1 MMQWVDPSVV
11 LIDFDSA
18 TALRKCELAARNCYK
33 SEDKI
38 GEGTAEKL
46 IRGCIKRGHESVIE
60 HASVTFRM
68 ICDRGVTHELVRH
81 RMASYSQESTRY
93 VNYDKREMEF
103 VRPAWYYDK
112 VVEDVEFLSMTDEQ
126 RKYWCLWSAV
136 NAAANE
142 AEENYECMISAGAT
156 PQEARAVLPNMLKT
170 DIVVT
175 MNMRE
180 IRHFIKLRAAKAA
193 HPDIRIL
200 AKVLFY
206 ELLNAGYGAFLE
218 DLIDEVK

>member
-1 MMQWVDPSVV
+1 MMQWINPSVT
-11 LIDFDSA
+11 LIDFDST

-46 IRGCIKRGHESVIE
+46 SRGCIKRGHESVIE

-93 VNYDKREMEF
+93 VNYNKKEIEF
-103 VRPAWYYDK
+103 IYPFWYDK
-112 VVEDVEFLSMTDEQ
+112 VPSETIDFNDLTDEE
-126 RKYWCLWSAV
+126 RKYRCLWWAMSV
-136 NAAANE
+136 AAHE

-193 HPDIRIL
+193 HPDIRFL
-200 AKVLFY
+200 AKALFY

-218 DLIDEVK
+218 DLIDEVR

>member
-1 MMQWVDPSVV
+1 MRWIDPKVEI
-11 LIDFDSA
+11 IDGDA
-18 TALRKCELAARNCYK
+18 AMALKKCELAARNCYK

-46 IRGCIKRGHESVIE
+46 IRSCIKRGHESVIE

-93 VNYDKREMEF
+93 VNYNKKEIEF
-103 VRPAWYYDK
+103 IYPFWYDK
-112 VVEDVEFLSMTDEQ
+112 VPNETIDFNDLTDEQ
-126 RKYWCLWSAV
+126 RKYRCMWWAM
-136 NAAANE
+136 NAAADE
-142 AEENYECMISAGAT
+142 AEDNYGCMISAGAT

-180 IRHFIKLRAAKAA
+180 IRHFIKLRASKAA

-200 AKVLFY
+200 AWRLLS
-206 ELLNAGYGAFLE
+206 ELMQMGYGAFVE
-218 DLIDEVK
+218 DLIEEVK

>member
-1 MMQWVDPSVV
+1 MQWVDPSVV
-11 LIDFDSA
+11 LIDFDST

-46 IRGCIKRGHESVIE
+46 IRSCIKRGHESVIE

-93 VNYDKREMEF
+93 VNYNKKGIEF
-103 VRPAWYYDK
+103 IYPFWYDK
-112 VVEDVEFLSMTDEQ
+112 VPNETIDFNDLTDEE
-126 RKYWCLWSAV
+126 RKYRCLWWAMS
-136 NAAANE
+136 AAANE

-200 AKVLFY
+200 AKALFY

>member
-1 MMQWVDPSVV
+1 MQWIRPRVE
-11 LIDFDSA
+11 LIDTNAQIDI
-18 TALRKCELAARNCYK
+18 LKCELAARNCYK

-38 GEGTAEKL
+38 SEGSAEKL
-46 IRGCIKRGHESVIE
+46 LRGCIKRGHESVIE

-93 VNYDKREMEF
+93 VNYDKREIEF
-103 VRPAWYYDK
+103 IYPFWYDK
-112 VVEDVEFLSMTDEQ
+112 VPSEEIDFNDLTDEQ
-126 RKYWCLWSAV
+126 SKYRCMWWSMC
-136 NAAANE
+136 AAADE
-142 AEENYECMISAGAT
+142 AEENYHCMLSAGAT
-156 PQEARAVLPNMLKT
+156 PQEARAVLPNMIKT

-180 IRHFIKLRAAKAA
+180 VRHFIKLRASAAA

-200 AKVLFY
+200 AK
-206 ELLNAGYGAFLE
+206 ELLDQLIAVGYGVFLE
-218 DLIDEVK
+218 DLVEVK

>member
-1 MMQWVDPSVV
+1 MQWINPSVV

-93 VNYDKREMEF
+93 VNYNKKEIEF
-103 VRPAWYYDK
+103 IYPFWYDK
-112 VVEDVEFLSMTDEQ
+112 VPNETIDFNDLTDEE
-126 RKYWCLWSAV
+126 RKYRCMWWAM

-180 IRHFIKLRAAKAA
+180 IRHFIRLRAAKVA

-200 AKVLFY
+200 AKALFY

-218 DLIDEVK
+218 DLIDEVE

>member
-1 MMQWVDPSVV
+1 MQWIKSSVE
-11 LIDFDSA
+11 LIDTNAQVDM
-18 TALRKCELAARNCYK
+18 LKCELAARNCYK
-33 SEDKI
+33 SEDRI
-38 GEGTAEKL
+38 TEGSAEKL

-93 VNYDKREMEF
+93 VNYDKREIEF
-103 VRPAWYYDK
+103 IYPFWYDK
-112 VVEDVEFLSMTDEQ
+112 VPSEEIDFNELADEQ
-126 RKYWCLWSAV
+126 SKYRCMWWAMC
-136 NAAANE
+136 AAADE
-142 AEENYECMISAGAT
+142 AEDNYHCMLSAGAT
-156 PQEARAVLPNMLKT
+156 PQEARAVLPNMVKT

-180 IRHFIKLRAAKAA
+180 IRHFIKLRASRAA

-200 AKVLFY
+200 AK
-206 ELLNAGYGAFLE
+206 ELLSKLIDAGYGVFLE
-218 DLIDEVK
+218 DLVEVE

>member
-1 MMQWVDPSVV
+1 MQWVNPSVV

-81 RMASYSQESTRY
+81 RIASYSQESTRY
-93 VNYDKREMEF
+93 VNYNKKEIEF
-103 VRPAWYYDK
+103 IYPFWYDK
-112 VVEDVEFLSMTDEQ
+112 VPNETIDFNDLTHEE
-126 RKYWCLWSAV
+126 RKYRCMWWAM

-200 AKVLFY
+200 AKALFY
-206 ELLNAGYGAFLE
+206 ELLGAGYGAFLE
-218 DLIDEVK
+218 DLIDEVG

>member
-1 MMQWVDPSVV
+1 MQWIRSSVE
-11 LIDFDSA
+11 LIDTNAQVDI
-18 TALRKCELAARNCYK
+18 LKCELAARNCYK

-38 GEGTAEKL
+38 TEGSAEKL
-46 IRGCIKRGHESVIE
+46 LRGCIKRGHESVIE

-93 VNYDKREMEF
+93 VNYNKKEIEF
-103 VRPAWYYDK
+103 IYPFWYDK
-112 VVEDVEFLSMTDEQ
+112 VPNETIDFNDLTDEE
-126 RKYWCLWSAV
+126 RKYRCMWWAM
-136 NAAANE
+136 NAAADE
-142 AEENYECMISAGAT
+142 AEDNYECMISAGAT
-156 PQEARAVLPNMLKT
+156 PQEARAVLPNMIKT

-180 IRHFIKLRAAKAA
+180 VRHFIKLRASAAA

-200 AKVLFY
+200 AK
-206 ELLNAGYGAFLE
+206 ELLDQLIAVGYGVFLE
-218 DLIDEVK
+218 DLVEVK

>member
-1 MMQWVDPSVV
+1 MQWVNPSVV

-93 VNYDKREMEF
+93 VNYDKKEIEFIYPFWYNKVPDEAIDFNDLTDRE
-103 VRPAWYYDK
+103 
-112 VVEDVEFLSMTDEQ
+112 
-126 RKYWCLWSAV
+126 RKYRCMWWAM
-136 NAAANE
+136 NAAASE

-200 AKVLFY
+200 AKALFY
-206 ELLNAGYGAFLE
+206 ELLDAGYGAFLE
-218 DLIDEVK
+218 DLIDEVE

>member
-1 MMQWVDPSVV
+1 MQWIRSSVE
-11 LIDFDSA
+11 LIDTNAQVDI
-18 TALRKCELAARNCYK
+18 LKCELAARNCYK

-38 GEGTAEKL
+38 IEGSAEKL
-46 IRGCIKRGHESVIE
+46 LRGCIKRGHESVIE

-93 VNYDKREMEF
+93 VNYDKREIEF
-103 VRPAWYYDK
+103 IYPFWYDK
-112 VVEDVEFLSMTDEQ
+112 VPDETIDFNDLTDEE
-126 RKYWCLWSAV
+126 RKYRCMWWAM
-136 NAAANE
+136 NAAADE
-142 AEENYECMISAGAT
+142 AEDNYECMISAGAT
-156 PQEARAVLPNMLKT
+156 PQEARAVLPNMIKT

-180 IRHFIKLRAAKAA
+180 VRHFIKLRASAAA

-200 AKVLFY
+200 AK
-206 ELLNAGYGAFLE
+206 ELLDQLIAVGYGVFLE
-218 DLIDEVK
+218 DLIEVK

>member
-1 MMQWVDPSVV
+1 MQWIKSSVE
-11 LIDFDSA
+11 LIDTNAQVDM
-18 TALRKCELAARNCYK
+18 LKCELAARNCYK
-33 SEDKI
+33 SEDRI
-38 GEGTAEKL
+38 TEGSAEKL

-93 VNYDKREMEF
+93 VNYDKREIEF
-103 VRPAWYYDK
+103 IYPFWYNK
-112 VVEDVEFLSMTDEQ
+112 VPSEEIDFNELTDEQ
-126 RKYWCLWSAV
+126 SKYRCMWWAMC
-136 NAAANE
+136 AAADE
-142 AEENYECMISAGAT
+142 AEDNYHCMLSAGAT
-156 PQEARAVLPNMLKT
+156 PQEARAVLPNMVKT

-180 IRHFIKLRAAKAA
+180 IRHFIKLRASKAA

-200 AKVLFY
+200 AK
-206 ELLNAGYGAFLE
+206 ELLSKLIDAGYGVFLE
-218 DLIDEVK
+218 DLVEVE

>member
-1 MMQWVDPSVV
+1 MQWIRPSVE
-11 LIDFDSA
+11 LIDTNAQVDI
-18 TALRKCELAARNCYK
+18 LKCELAARNCYK

-38 GEGTAEKL
+38 TEGSAEKL
-46 IRGCIKRGHESVIE
+46 LRGCIKRGHESVIE

-93 VNYDKREMEF
+93 VNYKNGDMQF
-103 VRPAWYYDK
+103 IYPYWIDK
-112 VVEDVEFLSMTDEQ
+112 VRDDRSIHNMTEEE
-126 RKYWCLWSAV
+126 RKYWDLWSML
-136 NAAANE
+136 NAAAFE
-142 AEENYECMISAGAT
+142 AEENYKRMIELGAK
-156 PQEARAVLPNMLKT
+156 PQEARAVLPNMIKT

-180 IRHFIKLRAAKAA
+180 VRHFIKLRASAAA

-200 AKVLFY
+200 AK
-206 ELLNAGYGAFLE
+206 ELLDQLIAVGYGVFLE
-218 DLIDEVK
+218 DLVEVK

>member
-1 MMQWVDPSVV
+1 MQWVNPSVT
-11 LIDFDSA
+11 LIDFDST

-93 VNYDKREMEF
+93 VNYNKKGIEF
-103 VRPAWYYDK
+103 IYPFWYDK
-112 VVEDVEFLSMTDEQ
+112 VPNETIDFNDLTDEE
-126 RKYWCLWSAV
+126 RKYRCLWWAMSV
-136 NAAANE
+136 AANE

-200 AKVLFY
+200 AKALFY

>member
-1 MMQWVDPSVV
+1 MQWIKSSVQ
-11 LIDFDSA
+11 LIDTNAQIDI
-18 TALRKCELAARNCYK
+18 LKCELAARNCYK

-38 GEGTAEKL
+38 SEGSAEKL

-93 VNYDKREMEF
+93 VNYQNNDMQFIYPYWIGR
-103 VRPAWYYDK
+103 VRDDCSVSQMTAEEQQYYYMW
-112 VVEDVEFLSMTDEQ
+112 SM
-126 RKYWCLWSAV
+126 L
-136 NAAANE
+136 NAAARE
-142 AEENYECMISAGAT
+142 AEENYKHMIELGAK
-156 PQEARAVLPNMLKT
+156 PQEARAVLPNMIKT

-180 IRHFIKLRAAKAA
+180 IRHFIKLRASKAA

-200 AKVLFY
+200 AR
-206 ELLNAGYGAFLE
+206 ELLIQLIDAGYGVFLE
-218 DLIDEVK
+218 DLVEVE

>member
-1 MMQWVDPSVV
+1 
-11 LIDFDSA
+11 
-18 TALRKCELAARNCYK
+18 
-33 SEDKI
+33 
-38 GEGTAEKL
+38 
-46 IRGCIKRGHESVIE
+46 
-60 HASVTFRM
+60 M

-93 VNYDKREMEF
+93 VNYNKKGIEF
-103 VRPAWYYDK
+103 IYPFWYDK
-112 VVEDVEFLSMTDEQ
+112 VPNETIDFNDLTDEE
-126 RKYWCLWSAV
+126 RKYRCLWWAMSV
-136 NAAANE
+136 AANE

-200 AKVLFY
+200 AKALFY

>member
-1 MMQWVDPSVV
+1 MRWIDSSVE
-11 LIDFDSA
+11 LIDHNSQV
-18 TALRKCELAARNCYK
+18 ALQKCELAARNCYK

-38 GEGTAEKL
+38 GEGTAERL
-46 IRGCIKRGHESVIE
+46 IRSCIKRGHESVIE
-60 HASVTFRM
+60 HASVTFRL

-112 VVEDVEFLSMTDEQ
+112 VVENVEFLSMTDEQ
-126 RKYWCLWSAV
+126 RKYWCLWSAM
-136 NAAANE
+136 NAAACE

-180 IRHFIKLRAAKAA
+180 VRHFIKLRASAAA

-200 AKVLFY
+200 AK
-206 ELLNAGYGAFLE
+206 ELLNQLIAAGYGVFLE
-218 DLIDEVK
+218 DLVEVK

>member
-1 MMQWVDPSVV
+1 MQWVNPSVV

-93 VNYDKREMEF
+93 VNYNKKEIEF
-103 VRPAWYYDK
+103 IYPFWYDK
-112 VVEDVEFLSMTDEQ
+112 VPNETIDFNNLTDEE
-126 RKYWCLWSAV
+126 RKYRCMWWAM

-200 AKVLFY
+200 AKTLFY
-206 ELLNAGYGAFLE
+206 ELLDAGYGAFLE
-218 DLIDEVK
+218 DLIDEVG

>member
-1 MMQWVDPSVV
+1 MQWIKSSVE
-11 LIDFDSA
+11 LIDTNAQVDI
-18 TALRKCELAARNCYK
+18 LKCELAARNCYK

-38 GEGTAEKL
+38 AAGSAERL
-46 IRGCIKRGHESVIE
+46 IYGCIKRGHESVIE

-93 VNYDKREMEF
+93 VNYDKREIEF
-103 VRPAWYYDK
+103 IYPFWYDK
-112 VVEDVEFLSMTDEQ
+112 VPSEEIDFNELTDEQ
-126 RKYWCLWSAV
+126 SKYRCMWWSMC
-136 NAAANE
+136 AAADE
-142 AEENYECMISAGAT
+142 AEENYHCMLSAGAT
-156 PQEARAVLPNMLKT
+156 PQEARAVLPNMIKT

-180 IRHFIKLRAAKAA
+180 IRHFIKLRASRAA

-200 AKVLFY
+200 AK
-206 ELLNAGYGAFLE
+206 ELLSKLIDAGYGVFLE
-218 DLIDEVK
+218 DLVEVE

>member
-1 MMQWVDPSVV
+1 MMQWIDPSVV
-11 LIDFDSA
+11 LIDFDST

-38 GEGTAEKL
+38 AEGSAERL

-93 VNYDKREMEF
+93 VNYDKREIEF
-103 VRPAWYYDK
+103 IYPSWYDK
-112 VVEDVEFLSMTDEQ
+112 VPSEELDFNDLTDEQ
-126 RKYWCLWSAV
+126 SKYRCMWWAMC
-136 NAAANE
+136 AAADE
-142 AEENYECMISAGAT
+142 AEDNYHCMLSAGAT

-200 AKVLFY
+200 AKALFY

>member
-1 MMQWVDPSVV
+1 MQWIRPGVE
-11 LIDFDSA
+11 LIDTNAQVDI
-18 TALRKCELAARNCYK
+18 LKCELAARNCYK

-38 GEGTAEKL
+38 TEGSAEKL
-46 IRGCIKRGHESVIE
+46 LRGCIKRGHESVIE

-93 VNYDKREMEF
+93 VNYKNGDMQF
-103 VRPAWYYDK
+103 IYPYWIDK
-112 VVEDVEFLSMTDEQ
+112 VCDACLIHDMTEEE
-126 RKYWCLWSAV
+126 RKYWELWNMLNV
-136 NAAANE
+136 AAFE
-142 AEENYECMISAGAT
+142 AEENYKRMIELGAK
-156 PQEARAVLPNMLKT
+156 PQEARAVLPNMIKT

-180 IRHFIKLRAAKAA
+180 VRHFIKLRASAAA

-200 AKVLFY
+200 AK
-206 ELLNAGYGAFLE
+206 ELLDQLIAAGYGVFLE
-218 DLIDEVK
+218 DLVEVK

>member
-1 MMQWVDPSVV
+1 MQWVNPSVT
-11 LIDFDSA
+11 LIDFDST

-93 VNYDKREMEF
+93 VNYNKKGIEF
-103 VRPAWYYDK
+103 IYPFWYDK
-112 VVEDVEFLSMTDEQ
+112 VPNETIDFNDLTDEE
-126 RKYWCLWSAV
+126 RKYRCLWWAM
-136 NAAANE
+136 NAAADE
-142 AEENYECMISAGAT
+142 AEDNYECMISAGAT

-200 AKVLFY
+200 AKALFY

>member
-1 MMQWVDPSVV
+1 MKWIRPSVE
-11 LIDFDSA
+11 LIDTNAAVDI
-18 TALRKCELAARNCYK
+18 LKCELAARNCYK

-38 GEGTAEKL
+38 TEGSAEKL
-46 IRGCIKRGHESVIE
+46 IRSCIKRGHESVIE
-60 HASVTFRM
+60 HASITFRM

-93 VNYDKREMEF
+93 VNYDKKEIEF
-103 VRPAWYYDK
+103 IYPFWYDK
-112 VVEDVEFLSMTDEQ
+112 VPNETIDFNDLTDEE
-126 RKYWCLWSAV
+126 RKYRCMWWAM
-136 NAAANE
+136 NAAADE
-142 AEENYECMISAGAT
+142 AEDNYGCMLSAGAT

-180 IRHFIKLRAAKAA
+180 VRHFIKLRASKAA

-200 AKVLFY
+200 AKELFNQ
-206 ELLNAGYGAFLE
+206 LVCAGYGVFLE
-218 DLIDEVK
+218 GLIEVE

>member
-1 MMQWVDPSVV
+1 MQWIKSSVE
-11 LIDFDSA
+11 LIDTNAQVDI
-18 TALRKCELAARNCYK
+18 LKCELAARNCYK

-38 GEGTAEKL
+38 IEGSAEKL
-46 IRGCIKRGHESVIE
+46 LRGCIKRGHESVIE

-93 VNYDKREMEF
+93 VNYDKREIEF
-103 VRPAWYYDK
+103 IYPFWYDK
-112 VVEDVEFLSMTDEQ
+112 VPDETIDFNDLTDEE
-126 RKYWCLWSAV
+126 RKYRCMWWAM
-136 NAAANE
+136 NAAADE
-142 AEENYECMISAGAT
+142 AEDNYECMISAGAT
-156 PQEARAVLPNMLKT
+156 PQEARAVLPNMIKT

-180 IRHFIKLRAAKAA
+180 VRHFIKLRASAAA

-200 AKVLFY
+200 AK
-206 ELLNAGYGAFLE
+206 ELLDQLIAVGYGVFLE
-218 DLIDEVK
+218 DLIEVK

>member
-1 MMQWVDPSVV
+1 MQWIRPSVE
-11 LIDFDSA
+11 LIDTNAQVDI
-18 TALRKCELAARNCYK
+18 LKCELAARNCYK

-38 GEGTAEKL
+38 TEGSAEKL
-46 IRGCIKRGHESVIE
+46 LRGCIKRGHESVIE

-93 VNYDKREMEF
+93 VNYDKREIEF
-103 VRPAWYYDK
+103 IYPFWYDK
-112 VVEDVEFLSMTDEQ
+112 VPSEEIDFNELTDEQ
-126 RKYWCLWSAV
+126 SKYRCLWWAMC
-136 NAAANE
+136 AAADE
-142 AEENYECMISAGAT
+142 AEDNYHCMLSAGAT
-156 PQEARAVLPNMLKT
+156 PQEARAVLPNMVKT

-180 IRHFIKLRAAKAA
+180 IRHFIKLRASKAA

-200 AKVLFY
+200 AK
-206 ELLNAGYGAFLE
+206 ELLSKLIDAGYGVFLE
-218 DLIDEVK
+218 DLVEVE